1 MSIEN
6 NENTFKDYYGYDKVL
21 LAYGSR
27 TDDEIQKIIT
37 QGLKDYN
44 KGTSFPLDEKF
55 NGLDNYRI
63 ICELDNS
70 VVAVRK
76 PDLTYATWVG
86 DTVRGV
92 NFGHY
97 MMSREA
103 AMEDFALRAKLI
115 DTKRYMTAEEY
126 TYAAKDGRLPERI
139 RDDISENLQNA
150 LDSYGSDGFT
160 FCVVSCAGNDVA
172 TYHDMLD
179 ADTFHA
185 HIAEIF
191 DENDWYPNGD
201 MVNFRV
207 TSYKYGNGKNT
218 ATDAQI
224 DFINTHLDVVTLFSQ
239 CTDYTDHIVTGNEL
253 YNSESSGRK

>member
-21 LAYGSR
+21 LAYGGR
-27 TDDEIQKIIT
+27 TDDEIEKIIT

-44 KGTSFPLDEKF
+44 KGTPFPLDEKF

-126 TYAAKDGRLPERI
+126 T
-139 RDDISENLQNA
+139 
-150 LDSYGSDGFT
+150 
-160 FCVVSCAGNDVA
+160 
-172 TYHDMLD
+172 
-179 ADTFHA
+179 
-185 HIAEIF
+185 
-191 DENDWYPNGD
+191 
-201 MVNFRV
+201 
-207 TSYKYGNGKNT
+207 
-218 ATDAQI
+218 
-224 DFINTHLDVVTLFSQ
+224 Q
-239 CTDYTDHIVTGNEL
+239 CTDYTDHIVTGHEL

>member
-27 TDDEIQKIIT
+27 TDDEIEKIIT

-44 KGTSFPLDEKF
+44 KGTPFPLDERF

-76 PDLTYATWVG
+76 PDLTYASWVG

-115 DTKRYMTAEEY
+115 DT
-126 TYAAKDGRLPERI
+126 
-139 RDDISENLQNA
+139 N
-150 LDSYGSDGFT
+150 
-160 FCVVSCAGNDVA
+160 
-172 TYHDMLD
+172 MLD

-239 CTDYTDHIVTGNEL
+239 CTEHTDHIVTGHEL